1 MEEHRCQSEG
11 QRCSSP
17 HHRFILNFSSL
28 LCHCIMTVLRP
39 LCTSFYVKSRSFYCN
54 WIHPSL
60 SIPYNDIIVC
70 RPAALQSY
78 LDALI
83 LLWCTADPSAST
95 ADTLSSPHGVPER
108 HEKAHIVVQVEA
120 LHLLGWLWHGR
131 SLPCSAQLH
140 CLQLMLAV
148 AVSISFISGCLC
160 DTWRPLWQPLW
171 TQTPPTN
178 MSPTLHSA
186 LMLLLLHWNT
196 VKWWVNV
203 HCGRGENKEMFLPT
217 SVGFFSLLFGYISR
231 SVATSLLNELTV
243 PTSVQSE
250 DTITIRISRP

>member
-11 QRCSSP
+11 QWCSSP

-28 LCHCIMTVLRP
+28 HCHCIMTVLRP
-39 LCTSFYVKSRSFYCN
+39 LCTSFYVKSRSLYCN

-95 ADTLSSPHGVPER
+95 ADTLSSPHGVPEQ

-140 CLQLMLAV
+140 CLQLVLAV

-160 DTWRPLWQPLW
+160 LQMWLTPEDLFGNLFELKLRPQTWAQHC
-171 TQTPPTN
+171 TQHWCCHCCTETQW
-178 MSPTLHSA
+178 SDESTCAVVVVRTKRCSF
-186 LMLLLLHWNT
+186 LLLLAPF
-196 VKWWVNV
+196 
-203 HCGRGENKEMFLPT
+203 HCC
-217 SVGFFSLLFGYISR
+217 LLH
-231 SVATSLLNELTV
+231 
-243 PTSVQSE
+243 
-250 DTITIRISRP
+250 